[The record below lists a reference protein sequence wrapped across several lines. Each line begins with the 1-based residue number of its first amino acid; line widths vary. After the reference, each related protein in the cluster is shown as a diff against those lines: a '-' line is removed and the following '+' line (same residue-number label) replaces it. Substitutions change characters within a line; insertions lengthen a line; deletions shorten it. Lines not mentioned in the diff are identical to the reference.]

1 MFPETCFVK
10 MAFFL
15 LCGEEKVRYYRA
27 PAMYQVVI
35 IVNCQR
41 VGRGGMGLES
51 TVGINL
57 RQSGIEWDEWGGGRG
72 GTKVN

>member
-35 IVNCQR
+35 IVNCQM

-51 TVGINL
+51 TLG
-57 RQSGIEWDEWGGGRG
+57 
-72 GTKVN
+72 